1 MAWQFMWRRAS
12 NFNGLKTSGDADGC
26 KKSKILRRPIRIP
39 NKLSLQWHCFQQ
51 KFSHQI
57 QSMGA
62 KILDIF

>member
-1 MAWQFMWRRAS
+1 
-12 NFNGLKTSGDADGC
+12 
-26 KKSKILRRPIRIP
+26 LRRPIRIP